1 MVDFE
6 NLKVKDYVK
15 CLSYEGVPFESYQ
28 FNGIILAKNVVV
40 TNAIIDADY
49 GEIGVATI
57 DFIVVDCLSILNGD
71 LNIDFEKFGND
82 LDYRMDILINSYGD
96 LDIHYVT
103 KEQILEKI
111 SKNDILIMEKNIDL
125 FDKLKDNIVVKLT
138 NNDKTIYLKKEN
150 KNLFVSNDNEN
161 FEKTYYTIFFYL
173 TVGTAMTIL

>member
-15 CLSYEGVPFESYQ
+15 CISYDGVPVGNYE

-40 TNAIIDADY
+40 TNAIIDEDY

-57 DFIVVDCLSILNGD
+57 DFIVVDCFSILNWD

-82 LDYRMDILINSYGD
+82 LDYRMDIIINGD
-96 LDIHYVT
+96 LDIYYLK
-103 KEQILEKI
+103 KEQIIEKI
-111 SKNDILIMEKNIDL
+111 SKNDILVMNKNIEL
-125 FDKLKDNIVVKLT
+125 FDKLADNIVVKLT
-138 NNDKTIYLKKEN
+138 NNDKIIYLKKEN
-150 KNLFVSNDNEN
+150 KNLFVSNDNQN

-173 TVGTAMTIL
+173 TVGTVMIIL